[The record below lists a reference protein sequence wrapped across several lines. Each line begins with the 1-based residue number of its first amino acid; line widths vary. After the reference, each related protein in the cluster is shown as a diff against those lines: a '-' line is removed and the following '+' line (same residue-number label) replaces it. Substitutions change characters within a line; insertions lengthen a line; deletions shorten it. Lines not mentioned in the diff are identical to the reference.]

1 MSIDAVPDTTQ
12 RWTEVDAYLE
22 GRLTSHDDAAARVLG
37 AQRSAGLPDIAVSP
51 VEARLL
57 EVLARSIGARTV
69 VEFGTLGGYSTLHL
83 ARALP
88 VDGELITIE
97 RDERHAEVARASLDA
112 AGVGHKVT
120 IRIGT
125 GLEMIPSLADHAPV
139 DMVLIDADK
148 RNNTVYFEAAIA
160 IAHPGTLIVVDNVVR
175 SGGIADAANHGED
188 VEGARAVIDLAARD
202 PRVEAT
208 VIQTVGRKGHD
219 GMLIATVL

>member
-1 MSIDAVPDTTQ
+1 MS
-12 RWTEVDAYLE
+12 RWQQVDEYLE
-22 GRLTSHDDAAARVLG
+22 SHLIAQDRDAANVLA
-37 AQRSAGLPDIAVSP
+37 AQHEAELPDIALSP

-88 VDGELITIE
+88 ADGHLITIE
-97 RDERHAEVARASLDA
+97 REERHAEVARASLDK

-120 IRIGT
+120 IRVGT
-125 GLEMIPSLADHAPV
+125 GISLIPTLADDAPV
-139 DMVLIDADK
+139 DMVFIDADK
-148 RNNTVYFEAAIA
+148 RSNVAYYEAAVA
-160 IAHPGTLIVVDNVVR
+160 ISRPGALIVVDNVVR
-175 SGGIADAANHGED
+175 SGAIADPSDTEED
-188 VEGARAVIDLAARD
+188 TAGARAVIERAAQD
-202 PRVEAT
+202 PRVDAT